1 MRDELLNEAL
11 FFDLEQARRK
21 VANWLA
27 DYNHNRPHSAIG
39 YETPAAYA
47 VRLTAMAGRL
57 RGAETL
63 RRPAIAPSAL
73 QRQTEAPTPASAG

>member
-47 VRLTAMAGRL
+47 VRLTAMAGR
-57 RGAETL
+57 RSGNAPPAGHCSIGA
-63 RRPAIAPSAL
+63 PAPN
-73 QRQTEAPTPASAG
+73 